1 MELLQKTVNKI
12 LPLSMALENDARHKM
27 DLKTKPLGALG
38 RLEEIAIRMSLIQNN
53 LNPVVNVKK
62 MFVFAGDHGITAEGV
77 SAYPAEVTPQM
88 VMNFLSGGAAIN
100 VFCRHAGAGISVI
113 DMGVNYEFGKA
124 PGLINKKIGRGT
136 RNFLKED
143 AMTGDEAIRSVEA
156 GIEVFNEAYD
166 IEKFDLAG
174 FGEMG
179 IGNST
184 AASAIISAAAGLSP
198 DETAGRGTGLD
209 DTGLKKKAEII
220 KRALMERLPDPKN
233 GMDILQKVG
242 GFEIG
247 GIAGACLAA
256 AAKKIPI
263 VLDGLISTAGGI
275 IAYLI
280 KHDIKEYFFSGHKS
294 VEAGQKVALK
304 ILEIEPL
311 LDLGMRLG
319 EGTGAVLAMNLIE
332 ASCRIMSEMSSF
344 EEAGVSRTS
353 D

>member
-1 MELLQKTVNKI
+1 MKKLQF
-12 LPLSMALENDARHKM
+12 
-27 DLKTKPLGALG
+27 
-38 RLEEIAIRMSLIQNN
+38 RMSLIQNN